1 MMGRCKNYNRDTV
14 APETRHKETK
24 MDAHKTNNQAT
35 VGSSILMCN
44 LDRLIVDSPGP
55 QAGGCTPRGP
65 SDRRGMRS
73 IHNNHA

>member
-44 LDRLIVDSPGP
+44 LE
-55 QAGGCTPRGP
+55 AEA
-65 SDRRGMRS
+65 DRRLTRASGWRM
-73 IHNNHA
+73 HAARAVGQKRYALNS